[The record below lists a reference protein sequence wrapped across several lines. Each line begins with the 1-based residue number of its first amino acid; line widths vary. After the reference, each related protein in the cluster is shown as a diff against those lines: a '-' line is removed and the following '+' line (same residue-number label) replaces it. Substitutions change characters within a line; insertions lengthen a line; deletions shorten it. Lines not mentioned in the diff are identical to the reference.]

1 MALFETQTAASD
13 APITNY
19 EPGWRMA
26 LRQLMR
32 NKAAFAGLLCLMA
45 IVVVALFAPWILP
58 FDPVTISLSEK
69 LQGPGLVHWLGT
81 DHFGR
86 DVFARMV
93 YGARVSLTV
102 GLSTVLFATVFG
114 LPIGLISGYV
124 GGHLDNILMRVMDAF
139 LTFPPLLLGVAVV
152 GLLGA
157 DLGTVTLALGIVQI
171 PVLARVVRSSTLSVR
186 EETYITST
194 RALGA
199 GPWRIVLRHV
209 LRNILSPLVVQIT
222 IIFSAAI
229 VAEAS
234 LSFLGLGVQPPAP
247 SWGRDLSEARRYMVD
262 APWLFISPT
271 AFIIISVMTI
281 NFMGDGL
288 RDALDPRSWTRH
300 SEKTKGMGDASA
312 DS

>member
-1 MALFETQTAASD
+1 MAISDMEKDATTARSAS
-13 APITNY
+13 Y

-32 NKAAFAGLLCLMA
+32 NRAASAGLLCLLT
-45 IVVVALFAPWILP
+45 IVVLAALAPWILP
-58 FDPVTISLSEK
+58 FDPVSISLSEK
-69 LQGPGLVHWLGT
+69 LQPPGFVHWLGT

-86 DVFARMV
+86 DVFARIV

-102 GLSTVLFATVFG
+102 GLSTVVFAAVFG
-114 LPIGLISGYV
+114 IPIGLISGFV
-124 GGHLDNILMRVMDAF
+124 GGQLDNALMRIMDAF

-199 GPWRIVLRHV
+199 GPWRIVLQHV

-222 IIFSAAI
+222 IVFSAAI

-247 SWGRDLSEARRYMVD
+247 SWGRDLSEARRYMID
-262 APWLFISPT
+262 APWLFLSPT
-271 AFIIISVMTI
+271 AFIVISVMAI

-288 RDALDPRSWTRH
+288 RDALDPRSWIRR
-300 SEKTKGMGDASA
+300 SDGK
-312 DS
+312 